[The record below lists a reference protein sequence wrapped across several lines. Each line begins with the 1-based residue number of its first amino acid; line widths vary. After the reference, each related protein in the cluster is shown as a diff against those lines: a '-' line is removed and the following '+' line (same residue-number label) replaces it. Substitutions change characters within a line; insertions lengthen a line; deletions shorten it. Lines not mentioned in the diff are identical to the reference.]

1 MHELCALNR
10 LPVRAATPQQR
21 AGSRPPRPPALRS
34 NSTGR
39 RTSHSG
45 AHRGSTDSWR
55 VFPPP
60 HSDSVQAQATLSV
73 FSLSLSPRT
82 EDHDDDEDQLTPCL
96 QATIESDPTDLV
108 FGVEPVYVY
117 AAATLGCVA
126 LGWLAG
132 PTVGGALWKL
142 SHRGVGKAMEAKDK
156 GELALHHRLSLLGDG
171 ERGGLKRTSL
181 PLQNSSS
188 TSRGGAQTRPGS
200 QVCMHPFSPSLPLSM
215 LIACDLQTQSLAH
228 RLHRIAPR
236 ARAATNPAPDYYA
249 EKVGSLRQYRS
260 CVPLSLVI
268 FLVEGPRRCGWTAF
282 ARALTSKLGFISLSL
297 FPPSRKPQKQTR
309 YFPPRRWL
317 RDQVCSSALF
327 S

>member
-1 MHELCALNR
+1 LHELCALNR

-82 EDHDDDEDQLTPCL
+82 EDHDDDDDDQLTPCS

-156 GELALHHRLSLLGDG
+156 GLSLHHRLSLLGDG
-171 ERGGLKRTSL
+171 ERKKGTNSARPCPCRILQARLEVARRPDQAVRYACAPFLL
-181 PLQNSSS
+181 P
-188 TSRGGAQTRPGS
+188 RPY
-200 QVCMHPFSPSLPLSM
+200 QC
-215 LIACDLQTQSLAH
+215 
-228 RLHRIAPR
+228 
-236 ARAATNPAPDYYA
+236 
-249 EKVGSLRQYRS
+249 
-260 CVPLSLVI
+260 
-268 FLVEGPRRCGWTAF
+268 
-282 ARALTSKLGFISLSL
+282 
-297 FPPSRKPQKQTR
+297 
-309 YFPPRRWL
+309 
-317 RDQVCSSALF
+317 
-327 S
+327 